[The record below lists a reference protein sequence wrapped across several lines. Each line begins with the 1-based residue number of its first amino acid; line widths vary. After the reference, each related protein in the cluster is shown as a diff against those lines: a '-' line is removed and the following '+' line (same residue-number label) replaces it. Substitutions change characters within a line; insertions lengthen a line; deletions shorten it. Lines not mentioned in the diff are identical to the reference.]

1 MPNRREHD
9 HLVANK
15 FKVEIEGVT
24 VGSFIQFSG
33 AESTTEV
40 ITYQDGDDMLLR
52 KRPGRTTYSNIVL
65 KRGYISNDELW
76 NWYRRVAEGQVER
89 RSGSII
95 SLDDRGEE
103 ILRYNFFEAWPCRW
117 KGMEFDAGTN
127 AALVEEIELVIEKF
141 ERG

>member
-1 MPNRREHD
+1 MPNRRAHD

-33 AESTTEV
+33 AESSTEV
-40 ITYQDGDDMLLR
+40 IVFQDGDDIITR

-65 KRGYISNDELW
+65 KRGYINSDELW
-76 NWYRRVAEGQVER
+76 NWYKSVANGTVER
-89 RSGSII
+89 KSGSII
-95 SLDDRGEE
+95 SLDDRGGE

-117 KGMEFDAGTN
+117 KGMEFDAGSN
-127 AALVEEIELVIEKF
+127 SALVEEIELVIERL